1 VRGDKLVIEPW
12 HVKVALEAREL
23 LLPHITGN
31 EGRFVITIAGESGSG
46 KTEIAAVLSQS
57 LSELGVGN
65 IILQQDDYFV
75 YPPRTNEQVRR
86 KDITSAGPGEVH
98 LDLLDQNLADILE
111 GRSQITKPLVVFE
124 EDRITEETVSLDGVQ
139 AVIVEGTY
147 TSALKNAHRRLF
159 IDRTYV
165 DTRETRR
172 LRARETQ
179 DAFLEKVLEI
189 EHGIISSHRSRAD
202 IIITRDYEVR
212 ENGARERPHA

>member
-1 VRGDKLVIEPW
+1 
-12 HVKVALEAREL
+12 
-23 LLPHITGN
+23 
-31 EGRFVITIAGESGSG
+31 
-46 KTEIAAVLSQS
+46 
-57 LSELGVGN
+57 
-65 IILQQDDYFV
+65 
-75 YPPRTNEQVRR
+75 VRR